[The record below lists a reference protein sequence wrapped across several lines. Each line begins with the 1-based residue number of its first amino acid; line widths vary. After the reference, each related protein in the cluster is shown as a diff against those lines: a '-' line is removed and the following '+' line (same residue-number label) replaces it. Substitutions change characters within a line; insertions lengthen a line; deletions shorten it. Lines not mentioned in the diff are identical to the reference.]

1 MLIYDTTTHDV
12 QLAIENAH
20 ESVPIRQ
27 ISSSLCFSGDGQT
40 VFSGG
45 FDCALRCWSIDT
57 GDKMTDIDV
66 RKQTNQA

>member
-1 MLIYDTTTHDV
+1 M
-12 QLAIENAH
+12 
-20 ESVPIRQ
+20 
-27 ISSSLCFSGDGQT
+27 